1 MTEAPTIGIDL
12 GTTNSCVAVYKDGTP
27 QVISVINNNT
37 TIPSCVAFSNCVTIG
52 ETALNRMHTNPANTI
67 FEAKRLIGC
76 DFKSNSVANFVKYHA
91 LDVVDDGNNK
101 PQFSV
106 ILNDERKLFYP
117 EQISGMVLSELKK
130 AAEKHLGVPVT
141 NAIITV
147 PSYFN
152 ETQRESTKIA
162 GAIAGLNVK
171 KIINE
176 PAAAALA
183 FGHFENQQM
192 KNAALAFGNTD
203 HQPPNDKQNVL
214 IYDFG

>member
-1 MTEAPTIGIDL
+1 
-12 GTTNSCVAVYKDGTP
+12 
-27 QVISVINNNT
+27 
-37 TIPSCVAFSNCVTIG
+37 
-52 ETALNRMHTNPANTI
+52 MHTNPANTI
-67 FEAKRLIGC
+67 LEAKRLIGC
-76 DFKSNSVANFVKYHA
+76 DFKSNAVANFVKYHA

-106 ILNDERKLFYP
+106 ILNGERKLFYP

-130 AAEKHLGVPVT
+130 AAENHLGVTVT

-162 GAIAGLNVK
+162 GAVAGLNVN
-171 KIINE
+171 INE

-183 FGHFENQQM
+183 FGYFENQQM
-192 KNAALAFGNTD
+192 KNAAIAFGNKD
-203 HQPPNDKQNVL
+203 DQPPIDKQNVL